1 MNIALIAKH
10 VITDNERRQIDKR
23 IGQDKMLYVIVD
35 IVIPSLKSNFYKKYK
50 GFLEAMEDSD
60 DIDLKSTAEIL
71 GELIISLQ
79 CFHPN
84 INFNYVAT

>member
-1 MNIALIAKH
+1 MNIALIARH

-23 IGQDKMLYVIVD
+23 IGQEKMLYVIVD

-50 GFLEAMEDSD
+50 GLLEAMEESD

-84 INFNYVAT
+84 ILIM